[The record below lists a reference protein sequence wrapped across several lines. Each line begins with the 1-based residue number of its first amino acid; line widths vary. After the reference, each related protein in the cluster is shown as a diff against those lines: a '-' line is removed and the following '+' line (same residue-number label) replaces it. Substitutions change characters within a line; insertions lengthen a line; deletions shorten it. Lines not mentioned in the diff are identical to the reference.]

1 MTRKSNYV
9 FFLREG
15 IMLVILYRIKI
26 YARKRVPI
34 FAFWKGTG
42 CTYND
47 LISIKILYH
56 AFSPE

>member
-1 MTRKSNYV
+1 MTKKSNYV

-34 FAFWKGTG
+34 FAFWKGAG
-42 CTYND
+42 RTYND
-47 LISIKILYH
+47 LISIEILYH